1 MMTITEFL
9 LARIA
14 EDEAVARYE
23 VVHMKADD
31 PNRPTY
37 HDGSM
42 IGQYGQVK
50 MSKDEYADFLRA
62 TFPTTIETPDPRLWA
77 ECEAKRRIVA
87 LHSSQD
93 GVRFGYCEQCWD
105 GNTPLPYPCLTL
117 RILALPYVDHP
128 DHDEDWSR

>member
-1 MMTITEFL
+1 MTLTEFL

-14 EDEAVARYE
+14 EDEVVARYE

-42 IGQYGQVK
+42 IGQYGRVK

-62 TFPTTIETPDPRLWA
+62 TFPTTIETPNLRLWV
-77 ECEAKRRIVA
+77 ECEAKRLLIQRAESLVEYVNGTREDST
-87 LHSSQD
+87 HTYE
-93 GVRFGYCEQCWD
+93 R
-105 GNTPLPYPCLTL
+105 TLTRL
-117 RILALPYVDHP
+117 LAPLALPYVNHP
-128 DHDEDWSR
+128 DYLPEWKV